1 MRKVRGIGLGLI
13 ILGALAVGGCFLF
26 PNRPPVAEFAIVYN
40 TVPDEPLVVTLDAS
54 MSTDPDGDET
64 ITTYQWD
71 FGEREEGVEYYPQ
84 GISSDTVYEPTVTV
98 KYPVEDTYTVTLVV
112 WDDGGRSLN
121 PLSSDPVSKEF
132 ILPNEEVEPTE

>member
-1 MRKVRGIGLGLI
+1 MRRIRNVGLGL
-13 ILGALAVGGCFLF
+13 LLLLTFAVGGCFLF

-71 FGEREEGVEYYPQ
+71 FGEYEDGVVYYPQ
-84 GISSDTVYEPTVTV
+84 GISSDTVYEPTVTI
-98 KYPVEDTYTVTLVV
+98 KYPFEGPYTVTLVV

-121 PLSSDPVSKEF
+121 PLSSDPVSKQV